1 MEACLFAEQ
10 QGRDENAGLNLQ
22 LVVEIKFAIGKS
34 IAWFER
40 DISLRVGQETS

>member
-1 MEACLFAEQ
+1 MEAYLFAEQ

-34 IAWFER
+34 IAWFKR
-40 DISLRVGQETS
+40 GISLRDRQEMS